1 MKRWL
6 CLTLVVVLC
15 IGLCAC
21 VKQNAVTGPKQPEST
36 TTAPGTT
43 GTVEQMLLDIVYD
56 TTWHQCF
63 IDADGC
69 TYGSVAVTTLSD
81 GRYLVDGVPTG
92 RWEVDYINGSVRF
105 DGDVDQTYKLKYC
118 DGVYFL
124 AGDRAMWSS
133 DATREIPIKTVS
145 ITEENWETYFGLAYA
160 ALIHRDIGAGSKDRM
175 NWNAGFALREDY
187 EIPFLGGEITI
198 RFSIDGVESFY
209 ENVAVKPTPLGGV
222 YFYDDG
228 QFMGV
233 SGNSMLDIYGFDI
246 GTYEQDTNMDLQVLS
261 IEGTLTLL
269 DLMLED
275 VVEARLLD
283 GSTLAP

>member
-6 CLTLVVVLC
+6 CLTLVVIMC

-21 VKQNAVTGPKQPEST
+21 VKQNAVTGPRKPEST

-133 DATREIPIKTVS
+133 DATREIPVKTVS

-160 ALIHRDIGAGSKDRM
+160 ALIHRDIGAGSKDRL

-187 EIPFLGGEITI
+187 EMPFLGGEITI
-198 RFSIDGVESFY
+198 RFTMDGMESFC
-209 ENVAVKPTPLGGV
+209 ENVEVKPTSLGGV
-222 YFYDDG
+222 HFYDDG

-233 SGNSMLDIYGFDI
+233 AGSSMLDIYGFDI

-269 DLMLED
+269 DLVLED
-275 VVEARLLD
+275 VIEARLVDSPILV
-283 GSTLAP
+283 P